1 MKRPVSNP
9 QCRIAPCRAGRRRS
23 MPAALSLIAGLW
35 LAAGT
40 AGGDTSESDGQLA
53 LFSSDA
59 TLEITLH
66 APWRRLV
73 RERGE
78 PVAHHATLELAGEDR
93 RRIGLTVERRGKS
106 RLEVC
111 SFPPIRLR
119 FPDPDA
125 AAGTPFDGAR
135 SLKMVTH
142 CNLGSRWE
150 QYYVREML
158 AFRFYNLITERS
170 FRVRPLSVVYSDS
183 ERDDAEG
190 PRFAFVIENDDT
202 VAERNGLEEIK
213 LARIAPSRLEP
224 LESSRFALFQYM
236 IGNADW
242 SSLSGPT
249 PDECC
254 HNTKLIG
261 AGPDGPIYALP
272 YDFDSTGFVDAHYA
286 VPQEVLPIT
295 RVTQRLFRGFCVHN
309 ETLESARREF
319 LDRKRDFFGVLD
331 NEPRLNGRSRR
342 KAERYLDDF
351 FDVLADSQKF
361 ERRIIRTCRK

>member
-1 MKRPVSNP
+1 
-9 QCRIAPCRAGRRRS
+9 
-23 MPAALSLIAGLW
+23 MPGTLWLIVGLW
-35 LAAGT
+35 LSTGAAGQE
-40 AGGDTSESDGQLA
+40 GSESDRGLA
-53 LFSSDA
+53 LFSSA
-59 TLEITLH
+59 STLEITLR
-66 APWRRLV
+66 APWRRIV

-78 PVAHHATLELAGEDR
+78 PVAHDATLELAGDDK

-106 RLEVC
+106 RLEIC

-119 FPDPDA
+119 FPDPA
-125 AAGTPFDGAR
+125 TAAGTPFDGAR

-142 CNLGSRWE
+142 CHPGSRWE

-183 ERDDAEG
+183 ERDDADG
-190 PRFAFVIENDDT
+190 PHFAFVIENDDT
-202 VAERNGLEEIK
+202 VAARNGLEEIK
-213 LARIAPSRLEP
+213 LARIAPSRLDS

-242 SSLSGPT
+242 SSLSGPD
-249 PDECC
+249 PDDCC

-261 AGPDGPIYALP
+261 TRADGPIYALP

-286 VPQEVLPIT
+286 VPQQALPIT
-295 RVTQRLFRGFCVHN
+295 RVTQRLFRGFCVHSA
-309 ETLESARREF
+309 TLESARREF
-319 LDRKRDFFGVLD
+319 LDRKRDLLQVLD
-331 NEPRLNGRSRR
+331 DEPRLSDRSRR
-342 KAERYLDDF
+342 KAERYLDNF

-361 ERRIIRTCRK
+361 ERRITRKCRK